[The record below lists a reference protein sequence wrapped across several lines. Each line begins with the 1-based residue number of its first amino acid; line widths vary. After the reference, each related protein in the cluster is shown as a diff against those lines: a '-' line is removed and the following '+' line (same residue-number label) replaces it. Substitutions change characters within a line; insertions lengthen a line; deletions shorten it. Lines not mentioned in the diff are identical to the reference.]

1 MEILAVD
8 SRRINTMLRSPPI
21 SISKLNIFLSNFVLI
36 FSFLVLVPNF
46 VDSGFVSKTS
56 HFPER
61 TSPSD
66 SDPASSSIE
75 INSQKVKRSGFE
87 VFQASKRN
95 KRSADAHNGNADPK
109 NLVSMVT
116 FYFTFV

>member
-56 HFPER
+56 HFPES

-66 SDPASSSIE
+66 HGSGIE

>member
-61 TSPSD
+61 TS
-66 SDPASSSIE
+66 DPASGIE